1 MHGVFTSTFG
11 EFKTLNLHDSII
23 GIIATLLS
31 DLGHIKPINEENV

>member
-23 GIIATLLS
+23 ATLLS
-31 DLGHIKPINEENV
+31 DLGHIKSINEENV